1 MLHAQIDRG
10 KEMFSSQNC
19 LCVLVQDQ
27 PTSEMCTMTAAAVCG
42 DAFVH
47 LTSISSS
54 IYVYAWTD
62 LTYPPL
68 NTIFP
73 WTRRFPLCKT
83 ALSITGLRDVCS
95 ASIES
100 CSLFHPQWSV
110 CNQTR
115 WLICGVLHSKCKSLK
130 LQSTFLTQC
139 LEIVCIKIW
148 YRGIND

>member
-1 MLHAQIDRG
+1 MHRLTGEKTCSPVKTAYVCLWKTNQPV
-10 KEMFSSQNC
+10 KCVQWLLL
-19 LCVLVQDQ
+19 LCV
-27 PTSEMCTMTAAAVCG
+27 EM
-42 DAFVH
+42 
-47 LTSISSS
+47 LLYIWLLSISSS

-148 YRGIND
+148 YRGVND